1 LYYSDTKHDNM
12 KEQKDKL
19 ISLRL
24 PNKLYKEYVD
34 KAIRDSQIKN
44 RIVTVSEII
53 REKLSN

>member
-1 LYYSDTKHDNM
+1 M